1 MREPATPPHL
11 FAHLEKGAA
20 VESPPP
26 NRPRGKK
33 SGNQRAFET
42 QRDRQDFGSPGK
54 SFSLENTRLFF
65 RRVLSSGR
73 PDDRTEHLHAARRF
87 LAPESEVELS
97 SHGGRIVLRLVRV
110 SLKAPQGLKATPL
123 LEESPNPVNRRTK
136 GRTVIEKGGLEYVIL
151 RRQFPDRAS
160 ELKSEPNR

>member
-11 FAHLEKGAA
+11 CAHLEKGAGNRSGRGPA

-33 SGNQRAFET
+33 SGNQRAVET

-54 SFSLENTRLFF
+54 SFSLENTLLFF
-65 RRVLSSGR
+65 RRVLSGGR

-87 LAPESEVELS
+87 LAPASEVELS
-97 SHGGRIVLRLVRV
+97 SHGGRIV
-110 SLKAPQGLKATPL
+110 T
-123 LEESPNPVNRRTK
+123 
-136 GRTVIEKGGLEYVIL
+136 
-151 RRQFPDRAS
+151 
-160 ELKSEPNR
+160 